1 MAEAAVI
8 SVSRCGVYARRTGA
22 PHRVRRFARKV
33 PYSGTNPLA
42 LELDQRRAD
51 RDGKLLLIHPDA
63 ARLDGGPALEL
74 IQDAAKAQK
83 STTFGVHLEILG

>member
-1 MAEAAVI
+1 MTEAAA
-8 SVSRCGVYARRTGA
+8 SACLGAGYLQGARWA
-22 PHRVRRFARKV
+22 PHPVRRFARKV

-42 LELDQRRAD
+42 LELDERLAD